1 MTIQI
6 KICGVRDEAAMDAA
20 AEAGATHIGLVHYE
34 PSPRHVTLD
43 RAAKLRMRAPSSLK
57 VVLLLVNQEAKPTAL
72 AIEAVQPDVVQ
83 FHGSESAEWLN
94 VVKDNAPIE
103 VWKARGLKNADTL
116 ERAKAYEGAADMLL
130 FDAPAQKHIGAL
142 PGGNGARF
150 DWSLLEGYDG
160 ALPYGLAGGLDA
172 GNVAQAIRETDAVL
186 VDTSSGTESA
196 PGVKDLDKIRAFCEA
211 ARSA

>member
-142 PGGNGARF
+142 PGGNGVRF

>member
-1 MTIQI
+1 MSIKI
-6 KICGVRDEAAMDAA
+6 KICGIRDEAAMDAA
-20 AEAGATHIGLVHYE
+20 AQGGATHIGLVHYE

-43 RAAKLRMRAPSSLK
+43 QAAKLRMHAPSSLK
-57 VVLLLVNQEAKPTAL
+57 VVLLLVNREAKETAL

-83 FHGSESAEWLN
+83 FHGSESAEWLK
-94 VVKDNAPIE
+94 VVNDNTPVE

-130 FDAPAQKHIGAL
+130 FDSPAQTL
-142 PGGNGARF
+142 PGGNGVSF

-172 GNVAQAIRETDAVL
+172 GNVAQAIRETEAIL

-211 ARSA
+211 AHSA